1 MPGCPC
7 THRSHQCRVSA
18 KDQHRGGD
26 ILSSMVERT
35 VKPLNQINRQKLS
48 DGVRGCMKLNRF
60 VPSTFVSSCDEPL
73 LLHVQKK
80 QFCLVKC

>member
-1 MPGCPC
+1 
-7 THRSHQCRVSA
+7 
-18 KDQHRGGD
+18 
-26 ILSSMVERT
+26 MVERT

-73 LLHVQKK
+73 LLHVRNAEKAVLLGQVLKSG
-80 QFCLVKC
+80 LVDAGLDDDCTFRRT